1 MDSPPAGPRAPALRL
16 AVYLAAGIL
25 LGRLFL
31 PPSWLIWSAALVP
44 VAILIF
50 MLRRSGGGS
59 TPAALAPIAAT
70 ILCVLIGVARYA
82 EVSQSL
88 PSLPPNLLR
97 KSAVISGIIADDPS
111 LTGDR
116 CRFPLACRE
125 IGAGGMIRL
134 HTARVL
140 VTLRLP
146 VGTPERGALRYGMHV
161 VLRGKLDR
169 PSSARNPGEFD
180 ARSYYE
186 ANGITLLLR
195 VRAMDSVTVLGDHEG
210 DWWMRSLVLPVRRS
224 LLDQIDRTV
233 GGDEGEFLK
242 GLLIGERSGL
252 SYSLRDAFVRSGTAH
267 VLAVSGSNVAVIA
280 AIVLLLLQFVR
291 ANRWV
296 RAVLTCVAVVFYM
309 LLTGGQPPVVR
320 AGIMAIVLLGAGLVQ
335 ERPNTLNSLGIAAGL
350 ILLLDPRQLFDV
362 GFELS
367 FAAVFSIVLLYPPM
381 RTRIDRWTAGLW
393 MRRLARPPLRLV
405 ALSLAA
411 TIGTLPLSAMWF
423 GSVSIIGLLA
433 NIVVVPA
440 VGVSVVL
447 GVASGMAAI
456 LSSWMAQ
463 AYASLNTII
472 LRFTIW
478 TAQETGALSFATL
491 DTPAFRWVDAIAF
504 YAAVAVFLQKRGKVI
519 AGLIVLALALHL
531 AIQLPDVPWSRR
543 TPGCL
548 RVTFIDV
555 GQGDAALIEL
565 PEGHAILVDAGGMS
579 TAYDAGER
587 VVVPFL
593 RRCGI
598 RSLDALVV
606 THYHSDHAGGVPAVL
621 RSVRVDELIEPDTG
635 REGTPTAAAG
645 VRSGLRHSGR
655 IGGEL
660 KLESQARV
668 FILSPGAE
676 GAAGEGQ
683 TGENNSSVVLKVCYG
698 SVSFLLA
705 GDAGTDVEALM
716 LEGYGGFLRS
726 TVLKVGHHGSSGSSS
741 ESFLD
746 VVRPE
751 QAVISVGA
759 GNSFGHPSG
768 ETLGRLEGRGIG
780 ILRTDEEG
788 AVMFETDGRVL
799 RRIEWK

>member
-1 MDSPPAGPRAPALRL
+1 MMCRTCMP
-16 AVYLAAGIL
+16 IL
-25 LGRLFL
+25 
-31 PPSWLIWSAALVP
+31 
-44 VAILIF
+44 
-50 MLRRSGGGS
+50 
-59 TPAALAPIAAT
+59 T
-70 ILCVLIGVARYA
+70 Y
-82 EVSQSL
+82 
-88 PSLPPNLLR
+88 
-97 KSAVISGIIADDPS
+97 
-111 LTGDR
+111 
-116 CRFPLACRE
+116 
-125 IGAGGMIRL
+125 
-134 HTARVL
+134 H
-140 VTLRLP
+140 
-146 VGTPERGALRYGMHV
+146 
-161 VLRGKLDR
+161 
-169 PSSARNPGEFD
+169 
-180 ARSYYE
+180 
-186 ANGITLLLR
+186 
-195 VRAMDSVTVLGDHEG
+195 
-210 DWWMRSLVLPVRRS
+210 
-224 LLDQIDRTV
+224 
-233 GGDEGEFLK
+233 
-242 GLLIGERSGL
+242 
-252 SYSLRDAFVRSGTAH
+252 RDAFVRSGTAH

-280 AIVLLLLQFVR
+280 AIVLLLLQFAR

-335 ERPNTLNSLGIAAGL
+335 ERPNTMNSLGLAAVL
-350 ILLLDPRQLFDV
+350 ILLVDPRQLFDV
-362 GFELS
+362 GFQLS

-381 RTRIDRWTAGLW
+381 RTHIDGWTAGPW

-447 GVASGMAAI
+447 GVASGVAAV

-463 AYASLNTII
+463 AYASLNTMI

-478 TAQETGALSFATL
+478 TAQETGGLSFATL

-504 YAAVAVFLQKRGKVI
+504 YAAVAVVLQKRGKII
-519 AGLIVLALALHL
+519 AGLIVLAVALHL
-531 AIQLPDVPWSRR
+531 AIQLPDVPWSRH
-543 TPGCL
+543 TPGSL

-555 GQGDAALIEL
+555 GQGDAALIQL

-579 TAYDAGER
+579 TEYDAGER

-598 RSLDALVV
+598 RRLDALVV

-645 VRSGLRHSGR
+645 VRSGVRHSGR

-705 GDAGTDVEALM
+705 GDAGTDAEALM

-746 VVRPE
+746 AVRPE

-759 GNSFGHPSG
+759 GNSFGHPSE
-768 ETLGRLEGRGIG
+768 ETLIRLEGRGIG